1 MSQTVTRQPTLL
13 SRLVKALL
21 LALYR
26 WKGWTLVE
34 TAPVPRRCVIL
45 GAPHTSN
52 WDFVFF
58 LGATHQL
65 GIRPGFMGKL
75 SLFRWPLTRFM
86 KDMGGVPVDRSKRAN
101 YVDQVVAEFGRR
113 EELALV
119 IAPEGTR
126 GAVTGWRSGFYHI
139 AHGAGVPI
147 VPAWVDNE
155 AMIGGVGPAIA
166 TSGDFDADLRRIAA
180 YYRSVLPDHPK
191 LAALFRQAG
200 LLPAETSHA

>member
-1 MSQTVTRQPTLL
+1 MDRSVRPTLS

-26 WKGWTLVE
+26 WKGWALSGE
-34 TAPVPRRCVIL
+34 TSAPKRCIIL

-58 LGATHQL
+58 LGTTHTL
-65 GIRPGFMGKL
+65 GITPSFMGKH
-75 SLFRWPLTRFM
+75 SLFKWPMRRFM
-86 KDMGGVPVDRSKRAN
+86 FDMGGISVNRSAKDAN
-101 YVDQVVAEFGRR
+101 YVEQVVAEYGRR

-126 GAVTGWRSGFYHI
+126 GAIVAWRSGFYHI

-147 VPAWVDNE
+147 VPAWVDNKT
-155 AMIGGVGPAIA
+155 MRGGIGPAIA
-166 TSGDFDADLRRIAA
+166 TSGDFAADLKKIAQF
-180 YYRSVLPDHPK
+180 YHSVMPDHPK
-191 LAALFRQAG
+191 LAVLYAQAG
-200 LLPAETSHA
+200 LAKGGSDV